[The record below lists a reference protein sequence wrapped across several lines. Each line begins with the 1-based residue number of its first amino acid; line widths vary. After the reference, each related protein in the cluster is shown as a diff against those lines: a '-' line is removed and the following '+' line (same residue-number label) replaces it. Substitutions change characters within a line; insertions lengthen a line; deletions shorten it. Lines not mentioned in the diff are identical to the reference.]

1 MSKIFE
7 ALQLAHRERKGMA
20 RPDPASLLEE
30 RQSYMDPA
38 VENEMYNIYRNI
50 KLALPKSAPKVIQFI
65 GALEGEG
72 TSTIARLF
80 ARMSSELLGKPVLLL
95 DVDRGE
101 DARRLRPAA
110 PRREWRADALPD
122 GEPDGDAIYR
132 VGDTNLYMSPASSR
146 PGFSARDIHAAGADD
161 FLLDLRQRF
170 DLVFID
176 SPPAAK
182 SPDGVALAGRVDG
195 VILVVEAERTRWPVA
210 ERLRDEIVKNGGNI
224 LGVVL
229 NKRRHYIPEFLYKRL

>member
-1 MSKIFE
+1 MSKIYE
-7 ALQLAHRERKGMA
+7 ALQLAQRERKGVVK
-20 RPDPASLLEE
+20 PNPASLLEE

-38 VENEMYNIYRNI
+38 FENEMHNIYRNI
-50 KLALPKSAPKVIQFI
+50 NLALPKPAPKVIQFI

-72 TSTIARLF
+72 TSTIARMF

-101 DARRLRPAA
+101 DAQRPRPPAS
-110 PRREWRADALPD
+110 RRERRADALPD
-122 GEPDGDAIYR
+122 EEPDGDGIYR
-132 VGDTNLYMSPASSR
+132 VGDTNLYMSLASSR
-146 PGFSARDIHAAGADD
+146 SGFLTRDIYSAGADD
-161 FLLDLRQRF
+161 FLQDLRQRF

-182 SPDGVALAGRVDG
+182 SPDGVALAGRADG
-195 VILVVEAERTRWPVA
+195 VILVVEADRTRWPVA
-210 ERLRDEIVKNGGNI
+210 EKLRDEIVKNGGNI

-229 NKRRHYIPEFLYKRL
+229 NKRRYYIPEFLYKRL